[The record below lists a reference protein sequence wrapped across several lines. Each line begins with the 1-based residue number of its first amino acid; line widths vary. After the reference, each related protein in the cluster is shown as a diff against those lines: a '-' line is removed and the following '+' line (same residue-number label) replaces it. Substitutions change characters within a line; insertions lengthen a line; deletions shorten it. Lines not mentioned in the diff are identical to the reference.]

1 MRNGK
6 ENRWSD
12 MKTEHYTGVQV
23 FLYKGSCK
31 RERLVVWMANVIAL
45 LRQAKR
51 YTIESLQH
59 RAFFAFRYSLVQ
71 LEALCRTIQVVEKER
86 TVKSVAREGGRR
98 NRIRLSKAGKK
109 VPQDDYLWFN

>member
-45 LRQAKR
+45 LRQPKD
-51 YTIESLQH
+51 TLLN
-59 RAFFAFRYSLVQ
+59 RYSIMRSL
-71 LEALCRTIQVVEKER
+71 LSD
-86 TVKSVAREGGRR
+86 TVWYSLKLYVARYRLLKKREQLNQLPKRGGG
-98 NRIRLSKAGKK
+98 ATE
-109 VPQDDYLWFN
+109 

>member
-45 LRQAKR
+45 LRQPKD
-51 YTIESLQH
+51 TLLN
-59 RAFFAFRYSLVQ
+59 RYSIVRSL
-71 LEALCRTIQVVEKER
+71 LSD
-86 TVKSVAREGGRR
+86 TVWYSLKLYVARY
-98 NRIRLSKAGKK
+98 RLLKK
-109 VPQDDYLWFN
+109 REQLNQ